1 MEIKR
6 HRVVMLQ
13 GRQKIERKKKSF
25 FSFFLKNSKNSK
37 RGEGNELQI
46 QKQRES
52 KFEWKQHIKTTCG
65 RRKRCFD
72 ETFEILGKIAVEKA
86 IRDVVSHAFDVTI
99 QRERGEQNEA

>member
-1 MEIKR
+1 
-6 HRVVMLQ
+6 MLWHLR
-13 GRQKIERKKKSF
+13 GRERKKSF
-25 FSFFLKNSKNSK
+25 FEFFFEKFKKFKK
-37 RGEGNELQI
+37 RRGNELQI

-99 QRERGEQNEA
+99 QRERGEQGKA